1 MKLRIKKGDQVYV
14 LTGKDRGKKGVVIAI
29 LPKKDKVMVKGI
41 AVVTRH
47 VKARKQGE
55 VSGIKREERFIHISN
70 VMPVKE

>member
-1 MKLRIKKGDQVYV
+1 MKSKIKKGDLVHV

-29 LPKKDKVMVKGI
+29 LPKKGKVIVKDV
-41 AVVTRH
+41 ALVTCH

-55 VSGIKREERFIHISN
+55 ISGIKREERFIHISN